1 MTELIS
7 LEPNDLYI
15 IREFLQLLLEKRPA
29 DSSANIKI
37 SSESV
42 LSADT
47 ITDVQA
53 QEAPTE
59 SMVQQLLLQM
69 QYLEKRY
76 KKCILYIHLDDISVL
91 NGRYF
96 LFTSLQRAFPIH
108 PDGKSILVYKPLRT
122 NADGRDF
129 FPPALIA
136 ALQRGRLPFRVPLA
150 VNATSFGMFCT
161 AIMQP
166 PQSRLAYFID
176 RCLTKGVRLYV

>member
-15 IREFLQLLLEKRPA
+15 IREFLQLLL
-29 DSSANIKI
+29 SSSVNIKI

-47 ITDVQA
+47 ITDVQ
-53 QEAPTE
+53 QAPTE

-91 NGRYF
+91 NGRYV

-129 FPPALIA
+129 FPPALTA

-161 AIMQP
+161 AILQPPPP